1 MSSLPVSIDWHA
13 FWTGI
18 DWVEAAGAILG
29 ALCVGL
35 QVRQNIWNW
44 PLGIANNILYI
55 VVFFRSGL
63 FADCG
68 LQVVYII
75 ISIYGWWAWLRAG
88 ESHTHLKISRITFY
102 HGLATAAATAVAL
115 LTIHWLLKTY
125 TPSTV
130 PSGDAT
136 TVSLSLAAQYMISRK
151 VLENWYVWNAA
162 NVLCIALFT
171 YKHLYPTASLYAIFF
186 GMCVLGYIDWRKEL
200 RADAPLSAAAV

>member
-1 MSSLPVSIDWHA
+1 LPASIDWHV

-18 DWVEAAGAILG
+18 DWVEAVGAVLG

-35 QVRQNIWNW
+35 QVKQIIWNW

-88 ESHTHLKISRITFY
+88 EQHSHLKISRITLR
-102 HGLATAAATAVAL
+102 HGLMVAAATAASVL
-115 LTIHWLLKTY
+115 CIHWLLKTY
-125 TPSTV
+125 TPSNV
-130 PSGDAT
+130 PWGDAT
-136 TVSLSLAAQYMISRK
+136 TVSLSLAAQYLISRK
-151 VLENWYVWNAA
+151 VLENWYVWNMA
-162 NVLCIALFT
+162 NVLCIALFV

-186 GMCVLGYIDWRKEL
+186 GMCVMGYVDWRKEL
-200 RADAPLSAAAV
+200 RADEAAQAAAV